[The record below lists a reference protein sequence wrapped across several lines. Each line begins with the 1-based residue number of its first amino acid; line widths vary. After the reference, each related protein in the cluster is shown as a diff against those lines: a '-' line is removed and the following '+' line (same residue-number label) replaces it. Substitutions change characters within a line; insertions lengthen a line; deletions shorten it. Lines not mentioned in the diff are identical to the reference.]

1 MKYLGNQELL
11 KKTAF
16 LASTTI
22 PLDMMLN
29 CYDWAAS
36 QDTGDC
42 ILEFKFWQTNNVGVK
57 INFGQN
63 SKNNGQNL
71 FLPRFAMDVNL
82 CSQRCV
88 SLSVRCSMSNKRAE
102 K

>member
-42 ILEFKFWQTNNVGVK
+42 ILEFKFWQTNNVGIR
-57 INFGQN
+57 INFGHY
-63 SKNNGQNL
+63 
-71 FLPRFAMDVNL
+71 F
-82 CSQRCV
+82 
-88 SLSVRCSMSNKRAE
+88 
-102 K
+102 